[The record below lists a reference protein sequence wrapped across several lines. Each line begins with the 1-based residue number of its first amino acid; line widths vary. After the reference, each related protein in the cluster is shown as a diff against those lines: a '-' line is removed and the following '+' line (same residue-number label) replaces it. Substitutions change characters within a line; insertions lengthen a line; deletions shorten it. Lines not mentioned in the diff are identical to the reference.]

1 MMPTDQ
7 LVLLAT
13 VIAAVVPWAMSIH
26 AKVSTIAHAMEGLPD
41 IVRDS
46 QLKLERHEQ
55 AIQALQKAAT
65 AGH

>member
-1 MMPTDQ
+1 MPTDQ

-26 AKVSTIAHAMEGLPD
+26 AKVSTIAHAMAGLPEL
-41 IVRDS
+41 VRES

-55 AIQALQKAAT
+55 EIKALQKAA
-65 AGH
+65 AASH

>member
-1 MMPTDQ
+1 MPTDQ

-26 AKVSTIAHAMEGLPD
+26 AKVSTIAQAMEGLPEL
-41 IVRDS
+41 VRES

-55 AIQALQKAAT
+55 AIQALQKAA
-65 AGH
+65 AASH

>member
-1 MMPTDQ
+1 MPTDQ

-26 AKVSTIAHAMEGLPD
+26 AKVSTIAHAMEGLPEL
-41 IVRDS
+41 VRES

-55 AIQALQKAAT
+55 EIKALQKAA
-65 AGH
+65 AASH

>member
-26 AKVSTIAHAMEGLPD
+26 AKVSTIAHAMEGLPEL
-41 IVRDS
+41 VRES

-55 AIQALQKAAT
+55 AIQALQKAAA

>member
-26 AKVSTIAHAMEGLPD
+26 AKVSTIAHAMEGLPEL
-41 IVRDS
+41 VRES

-55 AIQALQKAAT
+55 AIQALQAAT
-65 AGH
+65 AARH

>member
-26 AKVSTIAHAMEGLPD
+26 AKVSTIAHAMEGLPEL
-41 IVRDS
+41 VLES
-46 QLKLERHEQ
+46 QLKLERHEP
-55 AIQALQKAAT
+55 AIHALQEAAA